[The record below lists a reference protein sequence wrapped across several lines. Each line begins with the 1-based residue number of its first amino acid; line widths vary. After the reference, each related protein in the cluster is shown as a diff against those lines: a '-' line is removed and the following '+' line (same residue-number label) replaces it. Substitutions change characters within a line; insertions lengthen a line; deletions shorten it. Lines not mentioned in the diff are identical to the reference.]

1 MNLKELE
8 YIVKI
13 ADEGN
18 ITHAAEQLFI
28 TPSALNQQLLHLES
42 ELGTQ
47 LFQRLRGGW
56 LPTEAGT
63 VYLNSA
69 REILRIKKETYQRLN
84 DIVALQNSSLTIS
97 FPPERGSY
105 MFTHVYPLFH
115 RDWPN
120 VTVQA
125 IETSVR
131 QQQELIA
138 AGKVDIGFVTL
149 LDRQKSKD
157 VYIPIQEEELVLA
170 VPAGHPL
177 CARAKPSP
185 YSKYPELSLSD
196 FRNEPF
202 AFMHKKSTIYD
213 YLRQLFR
220 EAGFYPTTL
229 FETARSA
236 TILEMVAAGLCCSI
250 VPDIDSLE
258 HISGVSFFCL
268 DTHPRWNL
276 MACYKKGA
284 YLSKP
289 GKHFI
294 TLATQYWNQGL

>member
-13 ADEGN
+13 ADEGS
-18 ITHAAEQLFI
+18 ITHAAEKLFL
-28 TPSALNQQLLHLES
+28 TPSALNQQLLHLEQ
-42 ELGTQ
+42 ELGTP
-47 LFQRLRGGW
+47 LFHRVRNGW

-69 REILRIKKETYQRLN
+69 REILRIRKETYQRLN
-84 DIVALQNSSLTIS
+84 DIVTLQNSTLTIS

-120 VTVQA
+120 VTVQV
-125 IETSVR
+125 IETNVKK
-131 QQQELIA
+131 QQELIA
-138 AGKVDIGFVTL
+138 AGNVDVGFVTL
-149 LDRQKSKD
+149 VDRQKTGD
-157 VYIPIQEEELVLA
+157 VYLPIREEELVLVA
-170 VPAGHPL
+170 PSDHPL
-177 CARAKPSP
+177 CRRAKATPH
-185 YSKYPELSLSD
+185 SKYPELSLAD
-196 FRNEPF
+196 FRSEAF
-202 AFMHKKSTIYD
+202 ALMHRQSTIYD
-213 YLRQLFR
+213 SLRQLFR
-220 EAGFYPTTL
+220 EAGFSPLVL
-229 FETARSA
+229 FETTRSA

-250 VPDIDSLE
+250 VPDAESLE
-258 HISGVSFFCL
+258 HIEGVSFFCL

-276 MACYKKGA
+276 MVCYKKGA

-294 TLATQYWNQGL
+294 ALATRYWNHSL